1 MRFVLKV
8 RLIIVHILLLMLL
21 NILLIGKLCWV
32 RVSSLLLHGGD
43 DGLSLI
49 KLVKSVIIRVILKA
63 LVYIRAIEHKLG
75 LGWLELFWK
84 LDVALMVFNLKFW
97 YVYLHKFGLRL

>member
-1 MRFVLKV
+1 
-8 RLIIVHILLLMLL
+8 MLL
-21 NILLIGKLCWV
+21 NILLIGKLGWV
-32 RVSSLLLHGGD
+32 RVSSLLLHSGD

-84 LDVALMVFNLKFW
+84 LDVALMVIYLKFW
-97 YVYLHKFGLRL
+97 YVYFNKFSLRL